1 MRRDTS
7 NANQRANKLLTSSS
21 KPNAPRLLPMPP
33 DADVDMG
40 TLDDSGISLSL
51 ILSKNDMM
59 GDGFEQEAL
68 MNFEN
73 RERIGVNEEW
83 KG

>member
-1 MRRDTS
+1 
-7 NANQRANKLLTSSS
+7 
-21 KPNAPRLLPMPP
+21 MPP